1 MKYKDTL
8 FYKIVKPVLKVV
20 FKVLFRPTVVGLEN
34 LPKEGRIVIAGNHTK
49 WLDPVMLVSMTNRP
63 VHFLAKK
70 ELFDSWKS
78 SWIVKGMGCIPVN
91 RKIKDSN
98 VLESAYKYL
107 ENECCIGIFPEG
119 TINRT
124 DDIIMPFKIG
134 AVKAC
139 NTTNS
144 KLVPFIITGKY
155 KLFKKSVKLEF
166 LKPIKIGNDL
176 EKENK
181 KFMDI
186 VSKKLA
192 EGGKEK

>member
-91 RKIKDSN
+91 SKIKDSN

-192 EGGKEK
+192 EGGKDK